1 MICAR
6 INIGTELGDIPE
18 KESLKDLANVTVGFA
33 KTNEEV
39 IKKAEVIQSGMAIGA
54 KRVCSLRL
62 RN

>member
-1 MICAR
+1 MTPSKAPMICAR

-54 KRVCSLRL
+54 KRV
-62 RN
+62 